1 MLYSAFIKTFC
12 LKECFRDTRPIFF
25 SRYDCIPIWTFLYR
39 EKNFNRARLPE
50 WTVSQEIY
58 ARVTFFPSVMQRSF
72 CSKIYHTV
80 QSKVTRESPNQNEM
94 KWIWKTHQYKEIPCK
109 HSPRWKRGQWIFFKR
124 QWCSY
129 KKKTV
134 GKLVSNWKT
143 KLHDNHA
150 KRSKLTQPL
159 SSWFC
164 FVWSYF
170 GM

>member
-1 MLYSAFIKTFC
+1 MIPVRFL
-12 LKECFRDTRPIFF
+12 

-50 WTVSQEIY
+50 WTVSQKIY
-58 ARVTFFPSVMQRSF
+58 ARVTFFSSVMQRSF

-94 KWIWKTHQYKEIPCK
+94 KWIWKTHQYKSLVNTAPNGSE
-109 HSPRWKRGQWIFFKR
+109 GNAFFLND
-124 QWCSY
+124 SDSVT

-134 GKLVSNWKT
+134 DKLVSNWKT
-143 KLHDNHA
+143 KLHDKHA
-150 KRSKLTQPL
+150 KTSKLTQPL

-170 GM
+170 GR